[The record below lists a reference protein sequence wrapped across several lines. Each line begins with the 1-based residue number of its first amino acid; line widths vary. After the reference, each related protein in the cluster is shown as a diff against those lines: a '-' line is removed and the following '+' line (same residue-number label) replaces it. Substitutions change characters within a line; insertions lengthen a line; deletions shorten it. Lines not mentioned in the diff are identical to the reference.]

1 MNSKILS
8 VVVPAYNEEE
18 SIGPCLERLVD
29 QLDFIAEIIVVD
41 NNSTDMT
48 ADIALSFAERFSEV
62 TVMTEAEQGL
72 VHARNAGLDAATG
85 EAIAR
90 IDADTLTPPQ
100 WAQTV
105 VEFLQNDTDRRWA
118 ALCGRGE
125 AYGLPYGD
133 AVGRLRDRFDP
144 LRGRR
149 RGRAGVKDVP
159 VLYGSNMVLRRETW
173 CQVRDRV
180 SMRRDVFEDVDT
192 GLCVREAGGR
202 NAFLPDITVGVSPRR
217 MESSIPAFVRY
228 MSFLPRTLLL
238 HKRYGFAAAAICV
251 YLPGVTLVHAGR
263 LLVIRAYDKETGTFG
278 VKNVLRPVTDRVAP

>member
-18 SIGPCLERLVD
+18 AIGPCLDSLIG
-29 QLDFIAEIIVVD
+29 QLDFIREIIVVD
-41 NNSTDMT
+41 NNSTDET
-48 ADIALSFAERFSEV
+48 VDIVLSYAKQIPEISLISEPQ
-62 TVMTEAEQGL
+62 QGL
-72 VHARNAGLDAATG
+72 VYARNTGLDTATG

-90 IDADTLTPPQ
+90 IDSDTITPPH
-100 WAQTV
+100 WARTV
-105 VEFLQNDTDRRWA
+105 VEFLQHDTEQRWA

-133 AVGRLRDRFDP
+133 AAERLKNRFDP

-149 RGRAGVKDVP
+149 RRRHTVKDVP
-159 VLYGSNMVLRRETW
+159 VLYGSNMVVRRETW
-173 CQVRDRV
+173 HLVRDLV

-192 GLCVREAGGR
+192 GLCVQAVGGR

-228 MSFLPRTLLL
+228 MSYLPRTLLL
-238 HKRYGFAAAAICV
+238 HKRYGFAAAAVLV
-251 YLPGVTLVHAGR
+251 YLPCVTILHAAR
-263 LLVIRAYDKETGTFG
+263 LLVIRAYDKDSDTFAA
-278 VKNVLRPVTDRVAP
+278 KHLLRPVTDRIAP